1 MITTILQK
9 GIKVL
14 AKNGVKIVREDWL
27 HEAELSEKSENY
39 QTCYALVNASV
50 GYGLAPE

>member
-1 MITTILQK
+1 LEESFGKDKNVITQILSK

-39 QTCYALVNASV
+39 
-50 GYGLAPE
+50 